1 MMWLVLV
8 LMLMTAPTVS
18 ARSATERPGDAPTV
32 SASEPVMEMS
42 SLAVVRDV
50 GPDRVTYTVT
60 HHGAHPIRF
69 EVDDTTNG
77 CHFVIASLL
86 GREIRHCAS

>member
-1 MMWLVLV
+1 
-8 LMLMTAPTVS
+8 
-18 ARSATERPGDAPTV
+18 
-32 SASEPVMEMS
+32 MEMS

-50 GPDRVTYTVT
+50 RPDRVTYTVT
-60 HHGAHPIRF
+60 HHGARPIRF

>member
-1 MMWLVLV
+1 MIWLVLV
-8 LMLMTAPTVS
+8 LTLMTAPIAS
-18 ARSATERPGDAPTV
+18 ARSATERPDEAPTL
-32 SASEPVMEMS
+32 SLSEPVMEMS

-50 GPDRVTYTVT
+50 RPDRVTYTVT
-60 HHGAHPIRF
+60 HHGARPIRF
-69 EVDDTTNG
+69 EVDDATNG